1 MPTHLPAFFN
11 PASHQTKKIC
21 PLLTTSGDFQII
33 KSAFL
38 LSQINPSGPATP
50 LQPAIWLHFRQSTI
64 NIDLNQRSV
73 FLPFD
78 SHLATNNARHKTLFF
93 AANGAIILSGNK

>member
-64 NIDLNQRSV
+64 NIDLNQRS
-73 FLPFD
+73 
-78 SHLATNNARHKTLFF
+78 AFF
-93 AANGAIILSGNK
+93 AIRFAFGNKQRSPQDTIFCCERRDNIVRK